1 MSSNRIE
8 AFTDGVIAIIIT
20 IMVLELSPPES
31 YNLSDVINFLIQ
43 IGIYAISFIY
53 VGIYWMNHHHLF
65 QTVKK
70 VNGKILI
77 TNLGL
82 LFFLSLVPLA
92 TAWISDEFV
101 TISLI
106 FYGLVLIMCSII
118 YTILVSVIINND
130 NEITK
135 QIYDHHGKSKEKLST
150 VIYLAGI
157 IIAIISPIISLLLY
171 LIVAIIWIIPDTRIE
186 SMIEDIC
193 N

>member
-130 NEITK
+130 NDITK

-150 VIYLAGI
+150 GLYLAGI
-157 IIAIISPIISLLLY
+157 ITAIISPIISLLLY

-186 SMIEDIC
+186 SMIEGL
-193 N
+193 NN